1 MFCVYDMRQTN
12 LKLDPRGPT
21 ELLLL
26 STVELIYKERI
37 MESTLFKIIRYEI
50 ETLSIKFHRCQNMEF
65 SVLRRYF

>member
-21 ELLLL
+21 TELLQL

-37 MESTLFKIIRYEI
+37 MESTLFKIVRYEM
-50 ETLSIKFHRCQNMEF
+50 ETLSIKFHRC
-65 SVLRRYF
+65 